1 MIGEKGGGLG
11 LFSAMPLI
19 TKIVIVIV
27 IAVLIVPGAMA
38 LSPIVKYV
46 IMAIL
51 VFFIYDNVAKALG
64 KGVLTIILTGVLS
77 YFIIYKYLYLSASM
91 MMFYVFLMFGV
102 TSVFV
107 WGTSTLSRKH

>member
-1 MIGEKGGGLG
+1 MIGEKAQMS
-11 LFSAMPLI
+11 LFSGFPLI
-19 TKIVIVIV
+19 LKILIVIL
-27 IAVLIVPGAMA
+27 IAVLVVPGAMA

-51 VFFIYDNVAKALG
+51 VFFIYENVAKALG
-64 KGVLTIILTGVLS
+64 KGVLTIIITGVLA
-77 YFIIYKYLYLSASM
+77 YFIIYKYLYLSASL
-91 MMFYVFLMFGV
+91 MMFYIFLMFGV

>member
-1 MIGEKGGGLG
+1 MIGEKAQMN
-11 LFSAMPLI
+11 LFSGFPLI
-19 TKIVIVIV
+19 LKILIVIL
-27 IAVLIVPGAMA
+27 IAVLVVPGAMA

-51 VFFIYDNVAKALG
+51 VFFIYENVAKALG
-64 KGVLTIILTGVLS
+64 KGVLTIILTGVLA
-77 YFIIYKYLYLSASM
+77 YFIIYKYLYLSASL
-91 MMFYVFLMFGV
+91 MMFYIFLMFGV

>member
-1 MIGEKGGGLG
+1 MIGEKAQMN
-11 LFSAMPLI
+11 LFSGFPLI
-19 TKIVIVIV
+19 LKILIVIL
-27 IAVLIVPGAMA
+27 IAVLVVPGAMA

-51 VFFIYDNVAKALG
+51 VFFIYENVAKALG
-64 KGVLTIILTGVLS
+64 KGVLTIIITGVLA
-77 YFIIYKYLYLSASM
+77 YFIIYKYLYLSASL
-91 MMFYVFLMFGV
+91 MMFYIFLMFGV